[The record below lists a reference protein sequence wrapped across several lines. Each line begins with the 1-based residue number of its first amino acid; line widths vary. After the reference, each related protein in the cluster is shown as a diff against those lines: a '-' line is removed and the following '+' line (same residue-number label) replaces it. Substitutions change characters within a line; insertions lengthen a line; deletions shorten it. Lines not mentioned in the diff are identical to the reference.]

1 MHWYSPSRLFEDV
14 IHFTFYCSILA
25 LLLPPAK
32 MFARLPRFAAAYET
46 FVDLVQYWGS
56 LNLRSKLYGN
66 GANGQQ
72 SQPTQIFKFPDPQNQ
87 NESKNGG
94 K

>member
-25 LLLPPAK
+25 LLLPPVK
-32 MFARLPRFAAAYET
+32 MFARLPRFAAGYET

-56 LNLRSKLYGN
+56 LNLREKIYGN
-66 GANGQQ
+66 RNGNSQ
-72 SQPTQIFKFPDPQNQ
+72 SNPET
-87 NESKNGG
+87 KNGG